1 MNEKFE
7 AKVIDCLDALEQ
19 GDSIEA
25 ILARYPQ
32 DAHALRPILE
42 TAVSLTQLN
51 VQPMLSAQA
60 KSRDRFLAEA
70 AALRQR
76 RPRTI
81 PFWIRLRQIM
91 APVTA
96 LAAILIFLG
105 VGLISASS
113 TAVPGDA
120 LYTTK
125 LVVEDIRQ
133 ALTLETTAR
142 LDLIEAQKEERL
154 SEVRTLLLAGRVEA
168 VTFEGTVEEIGEQ
181 TWLISRLPVTVST
194 ETTFNGMPRI
204 GSVVRVE
211 GVTTINGLVD
221 ANTITV
227 LDGSEVPEVTATPT
241 PTNTAVPTETPT
253 LTPSPTTTGTHT
265 PTATPS
271 PTTTGTHTATPTPTN
286 TAVPTETPPPPTA
299 TLQPPPPPPTSTP
312 TPANNGNDNGNDN
325 DDDDD
330 NEHNDNDNDDHN
342 DNDNKNKNG

>member
-7 AKVIDCLDALEQ
+7 AKIIDCLDALER
-19 GDSIEA
+19 GDSVET

-76 RPRTI
+76 KPRAI
-81 PFWIRLRQIM
+81 SFWIRLQQAM

-125 LVVEDIRQ
+125 RVVEEIRQ
-133 ALTLETTAR
+133 ALTLETAAR
-142 LDLIEAQKEERL
+142 LDLIEALKEERL
-154 SEVRTLLLAGRVEA
+154 SEIRTLLLSGRIEA
-168 VTFEGTVEEIGEQ
+168 VTFEGTVEEMGEQ
-181 TWLISRLPVTVST
+181 TWLISRLPVAVTP
-194 ETTFNGMPRI
+194 ETTFNGMPRT
-204 GSVVRVE
+204 GSVVHVD
-211 GVTTINGLVD
+211 GVTTPNGLVA

-241 PTNTAVPTETPT
+241 PTNTAVPAETPT
-253 LTPSPTTTGTHT
+253 HTPSTTPTPTTTGTHTPSPTPSPTTTGTHT
-265 PTATPS
+265 PT
-271 PTTTGTHTATPTPTN
+271 PTPTN
-286 TAVPTETPPPPTA
+286 TAVPTNTPLPPTA
-299 TLQPPPPPPTSTP
+299 TVQPPPPPPATATP
-312 TPANNGNDNGNDN
+312 TPSDNGNDN

-330 NEHNDNDNDDHN
+330 DNHNDNGDN